1 MKIAFIGGG
10 NMATALI
17 GGMLKQGFAAADLSA
32 VEPFET
38 ARAKLAAKFG
48 IACAAAPGEA
58 LGNADVI
65 VLAVK
70 PQNMRDAAQAVA
82 PYLGTQLIVSIA
94 AGTRIVDLARWLGS
108 PTATSPAPYS
118 PYQSIVRCMP
128 NTPALIGMGITG
140 LYAAPAVSA
149 AQRASAERILRA
161 VGDVVW
167 VSNEALIDPV
177 TAVSGSGPAYV
188 FYFLE
193 AMAEAGIK
201 LGLPAD
207 DVKRLALATFSG
219 AAKLAAES
227 PDDFATLRAKVTS
240 KGGTTEAA
248 LKVMMERQVKEAI
261 GGALA
266 AASARGKELGELLGR
281 D

>member
-32 VEPFET
+32 VEPIET
-38 ARAKLAAKFG
+38 ARAKLAAQFG
-48 IACAAAPGEA
+48 VACAAAPSAA
-58 LGNADVI
+58 LGDADVI

-82 PYLGTQLIVSIA
+82 PYLGAQLIVSIA

-108 PTATSPAPYS
+108 PTAASPA

-167 VSNEALIDPV
+167 VANEALIDPV

-201 LGLPAD
+201 LGLPAG

-261 GGALA
+261 GSALA
-266 AASARGKELGELLGR
+266 AASARGKELGEMLGR

>member
-17 GGMLKQGFAAADLSA
+17 GGMLKQGFAAADISA
-32 VEPFET
+32 VEPFEA
-38 ARAKLAAKFG
+38 ARAKLTTQFG
-48 IACAAAPGEA
+48 IVCAAAPSAA
-58 LGNADVI
+58 LVTADVI
-65 VLAVK
+65 LMAVK
-70 PQNMRDAAQAVA
+70 PQNMRDAAATVA
-82 PYLGTQLIVSIA
+82 PFLTTQLIISIA
-94 AGTRIVDLARWLGS
+94 AGMRIVDLARWLGGTSGVS
-108 PTATSPAPYS
+108 PMPYA
-118 PYQSIVRCMP
+118 SIVRCMP

-140 LYAAPAVSA
+140 LYAAPAVDA
-149 AQRASAERILRA
+149 AQRASTERILRA

-167 VSNEALIDPV
+167 VDSEALIDPV

-193 AMAEAGIK
+193 SMAEAGVH
-201 LGLPAD
+201 LGLAPD
-207 DVKRLALATFSG
+207 DAKRLALATFSG
-219 AAKLAAES
+219 AAQLAAQS

-248 LKVMMERQVKEAI
+248 LRVMMERQVKAAI
-261 GGALA
+261 GSAMV
-266 AASARGKELGELLGR
+266 AASARGTELGEMLGR

>member
-17 GGMLKQGFAAADLSA
+17 GGMLKQGFAAAELSA

-38 ARAKLAAKFG
+38 ARAKLAAQFG
-48 IACAAAPGEA
+48 VACAAAPSAA
-58 LGNADVI
+58 LGDADVI

-82 PYLGTQLIVSIA
+82 PYLGAQLIVSIA
-94 AGTRIVDLARWLGS
+94 AGTRIVDLSRWLGS
-108 PTATSPAPYS
+108 PTAASPAPYE
-118 PYQSIVRCMP
+118 SIVRCMP

-167 VSNEALIDPV
+167 VANEALIDPV

-201 LGLPAD
+201 LGLPAG

-248 LKVMMERQVKEAI
+248 LNVMMERQVKEAI
-261 GGALA
+261 GSALA
-266 AASARGKELGELLGR
+266 AASARGKELGEMLGR

>member
-17 GGMLKQGFAAADLSA
+17 GGMLKQGFAAADFSA

-38 ARAKLAAKFG
+38 ARTKLAAQFG
-48 IACAAAPGEA
+48 VACTAAPSAA
-58 LGNADVI
+58 LGDMDAI
-65 VLAVK
+65 VMAVK
-70 PQNMRDAAQAVA
+70 PQNMREAAVTVA
-82 PYLGTQLIVSIA
+82 PFLKAQLIVSIA
-94 AGTRIVDLARWLGS
+94 AGVRIENLARWLGS
-108 PTATSPAPYS
+108 TTGTASS
-118 PYQSIVRCMP
+118 PYASIVRCMP

-167 VSNEALIDPV
+167 LENEALIDPV

-193 AMAEAGIK
+193 AMAEAGVK

-240 KGGTTEAA
+240 KAGTTEAA
-248 LKVMMERQVKEAI
+248 LKVMIERQVKEAI
-261 GGALA
+261 GVAIH
-266 AASARGKELGELLGR
+266 AASARGKELGEMLGR